1 MNRSAKLSLAWIFF
15 IIAAALCVSLFFR
28 EGSQNM
34 DFSRA
39 LEAPSTRHL
48 FGTDSLGRDLFLRT
62 LSGAC
67 VSLGVAFAAVLLSTL
82 LGAFFGLV
90 SGYYGS
96 RIDKAVMSFTDL
108 MLCFPSFFL
117 MLSVVALFGPSVLN
131 VMLILGF
138 TGWMGTARLVR
149 AEILSLRE
157 REFILAARVIGA
169 KDSRIIFRH
178 LLPNVAGLI
187 FVNAILGIS
196 GAILA
201 ETALS
206 FLGIGVQPPT
216 PSWGNILADG
226 KATLGAAWWL
236 TLFPGLFIFLT
247 VLSVNVFGEYLRERQ
262 HS

>member
-1 MNRSAKLSLAWIFF
+1 MNRPAKLSLAWIFF
-15 IIAAALCVSLFFR
+15 ILTASVCVWSFFSAAA
-28 EGSQNM
+28 QNM
-34 DFSRA
+34 DFPQA
-39 LEAPSTRHL
+39 LQTPSPRYL

-62 LSGAC
+62 LAGAR
-67 VSLGVAFAAVLLSTL
+67 VSLGVAFVAVFLSTL
-82 LGAFFGLV
+82 LGVFFGLV
-90 SGYYGS
+90 SGYYGGKT
-96 RIDKAVMSFTDL
+96 DKAIMSFTDAA
-108 MLCFPSFFL
+108 LCFPSFFL
-117 MLSVVALFGPSVLN
+117 MLSMIAVFGPGILN

-149 AEILSLRE
+149 AEVLSLRE

-178 LLPNVAGLI
+178 LLPNTAGLI
-187 FVNAILGIS
+187 FVNAVLGIS